1 METIKFIKRSF
12 AKKNISSEI
21 AEDFLYTGGKNK
33 FNMKLLKKLLPF
45 LIIKWKKGAAASF
58 LLFLATLASIPQPLI
73 TKYLIDDVL
82 LKNDMALLNIVIM
95 FFVGL
100 VLIQS
105 LFTFM
110 RDYLFTRFEQEIV
123 LEIQSQLFQ
132 RVLRLPKSFFDNK
145 ETGYLMS
152 RLVGDSAM
160 LKMFFSQMTVEV
172 FTSFFKFAGG
182 VIILFFLHVKLALI
196 SVIIV
201 PVFFLISTYMS
212 RKTHEISFH
221 MYEKSAQVSK
231 RLQSSISGVSLIKSF
246 STEDRETKRITSSIE
261 ESMNASIEQGVVS
274 SVSQL
279 FVGLIASMAGII
291 VLWVGAVEVF
301 AQRLSLGGLIAF
313 NSYLVYLYGPAR
325 FWATVQIQ
333 FQSAFVALERVL
345 ALHELVSEDEH
356 DKGKKAVDKLAG
368 KVQFD
373 CVSFSYNNGTH
384 VLNNINFSADP
395 GEMIAIVGPTGAG
408 KSTLVNLMLR
418 LYDPVKG
425 KIYFDGTNSADIK
438 KKSLRERIG
447 IVSQEIFL
455 FNETIFENIR
465 YGNPEASEE
474 KVFEAAKASF
484 ADDFINELPEGYNT
498 KVGERG
504 VKLSV
509 GQKQRISIARAI
521 LRNPDIL
528 IFDEPTSAL
537 DALAEKAIKKNVFD
551 NSNGKTVFIIAHR
564 LSTVNNA
571 DKIIVLSNGSIIQT
585 GTHNELI
592 KKEGLYKEMWEEQR
606 LG

>member
-1 METIKFIKRSF
+1 MEIFDFIKRSF
-12 AKKNISSEI
+12 AKKTISSEI
-21 AEDFLYTGGKNK
+21 REDFLYTEGKHK
-33 FNMKLLKKLLPF
+33 FDPKLLKKLLPF
-45 LIIKWKKGAAASF
+45 LKIKWKKGAAASL
-58 LLFLATLASIPQPLI
+58 LLFIATLATIPQPLI

-82 LKNDMALLNIVIM
+82 LKNDLALLNIVITV
-95 FFVGL
+95 FIGL
-100 VLIQS
+100 VLLQS
-105 LFTFM
+105 IFSFL

-132 RVLRLPKSFFDNK
+132 RVLRLPKEFFDSK

-160 LKMFFSQMTVEV
+160 LKMFFSQLTVEV

-182 VIILFFLHVKLALI
+182 MIILFFLHWKLALLA
-196 SVIIV
+196 VIIV
-201 PVFFLISTYMS
+201 PLFFIISTYMS

-221 MYEKSAQVSK
+221 MFEKSAQVSK

-261 ESMNASIEQGVVS
+261 ESMNATIEQGVVS

-279 FVGLIASMAGII
+279 FVGLIASLAGLLI
-291 VLWVGAVEVF
+291 LWFGATEVF
-301 AQRLSLGGLIAF
+301 AGHLSLGSLIAF

-345 ALHELVSEDEH
+345 ALYDLVSEEEH
-356 DKGKKAVDKLAG
+356 DRHKRIISRLNGSVR
-368 KVQFD
+368 FD
-373 CVSFSYNNGTH
+373 DVSFAYSNGSE
-384 VLNNINFSADP
+384 VLHNISFTALP
-395 GEMIAIVGPTGAG
+395 GQMIAIVGPTGAG
-408 KSTLVNLMLR
+408 KSTLISLMLR
-418 LYDPVKG
+418 LYEPQKG
-425 KIYFDGTNSADIK
+425 RILFDGLNAAEIQ

-465 YGNPEASEE
+465 YGKPEATDEE
-474 KVFEAAKASF
+474 VFKVARASF
-484 ADDFINELPEGYNT
+484 ADDFISEMPEGYYT

-509 GQKQRISIARAI
+509 GQKQRISIARAL

-537 DALAEKAIKKNVFD
+537 DSLAEKAIKKNIFD
-551 NSNGKTVFIIAHR
+551 NSKGKTIFIIAHR
-564 LSTVNNA
+564 LSTIINA
-571 DKIIVLSNGSIIQT
+571 DLILVLSGGSIVET
-585 GTHNELI
+585 GTHNDLMNI
-592 KKEGLYKEMWEEQR
+592 SGLYKEMCEEQR
-606 LG
+606 LN